1 MAANEIESTF
11 YHDHPHLLRTFQ
23 LIDSKLYFYLV
34 HEYVSGGNL
43 KKVMHSC
50 GGFTDDQVFKIVKQL
65 LRGVNALHKAGIC
78 HRDLKTE
85 NILCE
90 KKFEDNAPVI
100 TIADFGHAMFLNKD
114 YKTKQI

>member
-1 MAANEIESTF
+1 M
-11 YHDHPHLLRTFQ
+11 
-23 LIDSKLYFYLV
+23 
-34 HEYVSGGNL
+34 
-43 KKVMHSC
+43 
-50 GGFTDDQVFKIVKQL
+50 
-65 LRGVNALHKAGIC
+65 NALHKAGIC

-90 KKFEDNAPVI
+90 KEFEENAPVI